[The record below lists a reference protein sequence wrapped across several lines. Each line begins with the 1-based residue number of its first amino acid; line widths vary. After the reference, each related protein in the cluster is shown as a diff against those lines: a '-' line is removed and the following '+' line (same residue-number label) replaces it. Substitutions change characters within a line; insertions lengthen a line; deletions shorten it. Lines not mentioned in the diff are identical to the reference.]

1 MSNSFNIQV
10 DDVYSG
16 RHVLIS
22 EVNPCSEVV
31 PLEDESEDIDPPK
44 YYYLELE
51 GGLSH
56 TAGKTVANFVL
67 GNGGTD
73 PSWVADELIG
83 KILLCLDGPYRSKCY
98 TITDN
103 DNAKQIEVEGD
114 QETGDAPL
122 VVGKYYTI
130 IHTAGTMYTHCES
143 ENLSCISI
151 TTESIKWTNGSTE
164 KPKSYADHTTLRPGT
179 GKFRQ
184 GVVMGSCDMW
194 DRNPLTRIWK
204 MDQIN
209 ELIYHWHKIN
219 NNKPVYLIIT
229 TEYTIGGVTYYQNKN
244 FLYKFEDD
252 NMINGRG
259 YLKGYPMKSDG
270 TMEFGMKFGL
280 NFAEAWFDI

>member
-10 DDVYSG
+10 DDVASG
-16 RHVLIS
+16 RHVVIS

-31 PLEDESEDIDPPK
+31 PIENETEDLSPPK

-51 GGLSH
+51 DTIAH
-56 TAGKTVANFVL
+56 AAGKTTANFGL
-67 GNGGTD
+67 GDGGGD
-73 PSWVADELIG
+73 PSWDADELIG
-83 KILLCLDGPYRSKCY
+83 KVLLCLSGPYRSKCY

-103 DNAKQIEVEGD
+103 DAVKEIEVEGD

-122 VVGKYYTI
+122 VVGEYYAVV
-130 IHTAGTMYTHCES
+130 HTAGTMYQHCVDN
-143 ENLSCISI
+143 NLSCISI
-151 TTESIKWTNGSTE
+151 ATDSVKWTNGSTE

-179 GKFRQ
+179 GKFNQ
-184 GVVMGSCDMW
+184 GIVMGKCEIW

-209 ELIYHWHKIN
+209 GLLYHWHKLN

-229 TEYTIGGVTYYQNKN
+229 TEYEVGGVTYYQNKG
-244 FLYKFEDD
+244 FFYKFEDD
-252 NMINGRG
+252 DMINDRG
-259 YLKGYPMKSDG
+259 YLKGYPMKSNG
-270 TMEFGMKFGL
+270 TMEFNITFGL